1 MLSTFKA
8 VVREKK
14 VVFLE
19 EADLPEGT
27 EVLVTVLP
35 SDSATD
41 FWQAVSQPSL
51 DKIWNNLEDEIYA
64 KLL

>member
-35 SDSATD
+35 SDSATE
-41 FWQAVSQPSL
+41 FWQAVSQPSF
-51 DKIWNNLEDEIYA
+51 
-64 KLL
+64 

>member
-19 EADLPEGT
+19 EADLPEGA

-35 SDSATD
+35 SDSATE
-41 FWQAVSQPSL
+41 FWKAVSQPSL

>member
-27 EVLVTVLP
+27 EVLWLP
-35 SDSATD
+35 ILNSSDSATSNSGRPMD
-41 FWQAVSQPSL
+41 SAELSL
-51 DKIWNNLEDEIYA
+51 DKIWNQS
-64 KLL
+64 

>member
-1 MLSTFKA
+1 VLSTFKA

-14 VVFLE
+14 VVLLE
-19 EADLPEGT
+19 EKDLPEGT

-35 SDSATD
+35 RDSATK
-41 FWQAVSQPSL
+41 FWQTVSQPSL
-51 DKIWNNLEDEIYA
+51 DKIWNNLEDEVYA

>member
-19 EADLPEGT
+19 DADLPEGT

-35 SDSATD
+35 SDSNRILAGR
-41 FWQAVSQPSL
+41 QP
-51 DKIWNNLEDEIYA
+51 A
-64 KLL
+64 FFR

>member
-8 VVREKK
+8 VVRQKK

-19 EADLPEGT
+19 DPDLPEGT

-35 SDSATD
+35 NDSATA
-41 FWQAVSQPSL
+41 FWKAVSQPSL
-51 DKIWNNLEDEIYA
+51 DKIWNNIEDDIYA